1 MEELLQILN
10 KLEENTNIIL
20 EENKKLENE
29 IKILKGENV
38 DIQDPIPEYNYDGGL
53 LGDLREATYEAG
65 NNIKHSF
72 EEGKLILEGNN
83 RYANLAIIYR
93 EKEEDC
99 IPNVLGQYVLHIEGY
114 KEKRVKT
121 LTEVVDY
128 LNGVINI
135 EPNRVDVKTYF
146 EQNNKYTIDFSEVK
160 GQENI
165 KRALEVSAAGG
176 HNCLLIRKPRFSA
189 KL

>member
-10 KLEENTNIIL
+10 KLEENTNVIL

-29 IKILKGENV
+29 IKILKGESV
-38 DIQDPIPEYNYDGGL
+38 DTPEYNYDGGL

-72 EEGKLILEGNN
+72 EEGNLILEGNN
-83 RYANLAIIYR
+83 RYANLAIIYK

-114 KEKRVKT
+114 KEKGCANAYVNSTKNLISEDKFNMDIKIQASWQRTLRTTIFINNTNHQNSKIVITSLKLVKV
-121 LTEVVDY
+121 E
-128 LNGVINI
+128 
-135 EPNRVDVKTYF
+135 
-146 EQNNKYTIDFSEVK
+146 
-160 GQENI
+160 
-165 KRALEVSAAGG
+165 
-176 HNCLLIRKPRFSA
+176 
-189 KL
+189 

>member
-1 MEELLQILN
+1 MEELLRILN

-38 DIQDPIPEYNYDGGL
+38 DTQDPTPEYNYDGGL
-53 LGDLREATYEAG
+53 LGDLREANYKAE
-65 NNIKHSF
+65 NYIKYSF

-114 KEKRVKT
+114 KEKGCVNAYVNSTNNLISEDKFNIDIKINASWQRT
-121 LTEVVDY
+121 LRATIFINNT
-128 LNGVINI
+128 NGQDSKMVITSL
-135 EPNRVDVKTYF
+135 K
-146 EQNNKYTIDFSEVK
+146 
-160 GQENI
+160 
-165 KRALEVSAAGG
+165 L
-176 HNCLLIRKPRFSA
+176 A
-189 KL
+189 KAE

>member
-38 DIQDPIPEYNYDGGL
+38 DTEKPTPEFNYDGGL
-53 LGDLREATYEAG
+53 LGDLREVTYEVG

-83 RYANLAIIYR
+83 RYANLAIIYK
-93 EKEEDC
+93 EKKEDC
-99 IPNVLGQYVLHIEGY
+99 IPNVQGRYVLHIEGY
-114 KEKRVKT
+114 KEKGCANAYVNSTSNLISEDKFNVDIKMNASWQRT
-121 LTEVVDY
+121 LTVNIFINNT
-128 LNGVINI
+128 NGQDSKMVI
-135 EPNRVDVKTYF
+135 T
-146 EQNNKYTIDFSEVK
+146 S
-160 GQENI
+160 
-165 KRALEVSAAGG
+165 L
-176 HNCLLIRKPRFSA
+176 
-189 KL
+189 KLTKAE

>member
-38 DIQDPIPEYNYDGGL
+38 DTEDPMPEYNYDGGL
-53 LGDLREATYEAG
+53 LGDLREATYEAE

-83 RYANLAIIYR
+83 RYANLAIIYK

-114 KEKRVKT
+114 KEKGCKNAYVNSTTHLISEDK
-121 LTEVVDY
+121 
-128 LNGVINI
+128 LN
-135 EPNRVDVKTYF
+135 
-146 EQNNKYTIDFSEVK
+146 IDK
-160 GQENI
+160 KI
-165 KRALEVSAAGG
+165 KASWQRALRATIFLNNTNGQDSKMVITS
-176 HNCLLIRKPRFSA
+176 LKLA
-189 KL
+189 KAE

>member
-29 IKILKGENV
+29 IKILKGESV
-38 DIQDPIPEYNYDGGL
+38 DIPEYNYDGGL

-83 RYANLAIIYR
+83 RYANLAIIYK

-99 IPNVLGQYVLHIEGY
+99 VPNVQGQYMLHIEGY
-114 KEKRVKT
+114 KEKGCTNAYVNSTTHLISEDKFNIDIKMNASWQRT
-121 LTEVVDY
+121 LRANIFINNT
-128 LNGVINI
+128 NGQDSKMVITSL
-135 EPNRVDVKTYF
+135 K
-146 EQNNKYTIDFSEVK
+146 
-160 GQENI
+160 
-165 KRALEVSAAGG
+165 L
-176 HNCLLIRKPRFSA
+176 A
-189 KL
+189 KAE

>member
-38 DIQDPIPEYNYDGGL
+38 DTQEPIPEYNYDGGL

-65 NNIKHSF
+65 NNIKYSF
-72 EEGKLILEGNN
+72 EEGNLILEGNN
-83 RYANLAIIYR
+83 RYTNLTIVYK

-99 IPNVLGQYVLHIEGY
+99 IPNVQGQYMLHIEGY
-114 KEKRVKT
+114 KEKGCTNAYVNSTSNLLSEDKFNI
-121 LTEVVDY
+121 DIK
-128 LNGVINI
+128 INASW
-135 EPNRVDVKTYF
+135 
-146 EQNNKYTIDFSEVK
+146 Q
-160 GQENI
+160 
-165 KRALEVSAAGG
+165 RALRATIFLNNANGQDSKMVITS
-176 HNCLLIRKPRFSA
+176 LKLA
-189 KL
+189 KAE

>member
-29 IKILKGENV
+29 IKILKGGNTGVE
-38 DIQDPIPEYNYDGGL
+38 DIAPEYNYDGGL

-65 NNIKHSF
+65 NSIKYSF

-83 RYANLAIIYR
+83 RYTNLVITYK

-99 IPNVLGQYVLHIEGY
+99 IPNVQGQYILHIEGH
-114 KEKRVKT
+114 KEKGCTNAYVNSTTNLISEDKFNMDIKIQASWQKT
-121 LTEVVDY
+121 LRTTIFINNTNYQDSKM
-128 LNGVINI
+128 VITSL
-135 EPNRVDVKTYF
+135 K
-146 EQNNKYTIDFSEVK
+146 
-160 GQENI
+160 
-165 KRALEVSAAGG
+165 L
-176 HNCLLIRKPRFSA
+176 A
-189 KL
+189 KAE

>member
-10 KLEENTNIIL
+10 KLEENTNVIL

-29 IKILKGENV
+29 IKILKGESV
-38 DIQDPIPEYNYDGGL
+38 DIPEYNYDGGL

-83 RYANLAIIYR
+83 RYANLAIIYK

-114 KEKRVKT
+114 KEKGCKNAYVNSTTHLISEDKFNIDIKMNASWQRT
-121 LTEVVDY
+121 LRANIFINNT
-128 LNGVINI
+128 NGQDSKMVITSL
-135 EPNRVDVKTYF
+135 K
-146 EQNNKYTIDFSEVK
+146 
-160 GQENI
+160 
-165 KRALEVSAAGG
+165 L
-176 HNCLLIRKPRFSA
+176 A
-189 KL
+189 KAE